1 MTQQIANKN
10 DIKQMDLLQAFEI
23 IVDLAKKS
31 SLNEEFY
38 QKADSYLCFVSEKL
52 GVSKRASV
60 IMSLFADKCNQHIRL
75 SDYLSYLDCRILTL
89 LRYSNEIK
97 QLENRE
103 YICKH
108 KDDEAYYTIPSE
120 VMESFLQNKRY
131 VPAEPDKLTT
141 IREFFEECN
150 DWFSKC
156 RLNKLSP
163 QFLYK
168 RLRAL
173 AVRNLR
179 LEFFKK
185 MQSYGVAIEDDNFPL
200 FILFC
205 TVFVVGRDD
214 DIGYDDL
221 RFIYAVDAPEW
232 RIAKCELSQGT
243 HPFFL
248 ENFIENTTED
258 GLVNRDSFKITDD
271 AKAKLFSELELP
283 FMLAK
288 GLKRGMI
295 SCESIKEK
303 VLIYNDKE
311 KRQVLELT
319 SLLEE
324 NHYQQI
330 RKRLLD
336 NKFRT
341 GFATL
346 FYGAP
351 GTGKTETVLQIA
363 KKTGRDVIQLNIS
376 EVRSMYVGESEKNIK
391 GIFEN
396 YKNKV
401 KQCAKTPILL
411 FNEADAV
418 IGKRM
423 AGAERAVDKMEN
435 SLQNIILQEIEQMD
449 GILIATTNLAG
460 NMDEAFERRF
470 LYKIKFE
477 KPDVF
482 CRAKIWQAMIPSLNV
497 SDASYLADKYDFC
510 GGEIENIARHY
521 TIQSILHGKPTDLLE
536 SLTEFCDTERLKK
549 TKIKKKVGF

>member
-1 MTQQIANKN
+1 
-10 DIKQMDLLQAFEI
+10 
-23 IVDLAKKS
+23 
-31 SLNEEFY
+31 
-38 QKADSYLCFVSEKL
+38 
-52 GVSKRASV
+52 
-60 IMSLFADKCNQHIRL
+60 
-75 SDYLSYLDCRILTL
+75 
-89 LRYSNEIK
+89 
-97 QLENRE
+97 
-103 YICKH
+103 
-108 KDDEAYYTIPSE
+108 
-120 VMESFLQNKRY
+120 MESFLKNKRY

-163 QFLYK
+163 QFLSK

-179 LEFFKK
+179 LEFFKT

-205 TVFVVGRDD
+205 TVFVVDRDD

-221 RFIYAVDAPEW
+221 RFIYAVDAPKW

-258 GLVNRDSFKITDD
+258 GLVNRDGFKITDD

-283 FMLAK
+283 SMLAK

-295 SCESIKEK
+295 SCDSIKEK
-303 VLIYNDKE
+303 ILFYNDKE

-346 FYGAP
+346 FYGVP

-391 GIFEN
+391 GIFES

-401 KQCAKTPILL
+401 KWCAKTPILL

-435 SLQNIILQEIEQMD
+435 SLQNIILQEIEQLD

-482 CRAKIWQAMIPSLNV
+482 CRAGIWQAMIPSLNV

-521 TIQSILHGKPTDLLE
+521 TIRSILHGKPTDLLGA
-536 SLTEFCDTERLKK
+536 LTEFCDTERLKR